1 VSILHLRVDI
11 TFILKSSCTPP
22 SMQVIFCNPPCC
34 LVPQNSTTS
43 IRPLRYDWVR
53 ERSRHRH
60 RHLSPSWNSAITYN
74 RRCHHPRTLLSPLAA
89 ALACS
94 PPGHHPHLLAAKPSP
109 PAVALTCPPLS
120 HRLQLPPSPTHSLSG
135 HRLHN
140 GAGSLNPNHLQP
152 SSEA

>member
-22 SMQVIFCNPPCC
+22 SMQVIFCNPPAA
-34 LVPQNSTTS
+34 LFLKTAQHQFFLFVT
-43 IRPLRYDWVR
+43 
-53 ERSRHRH
+53 ERSRR

-74 RRCHHPRTLLSPLAA
+74 RRCHHPRTPLSPLVA

-120 HRLQLPPSPTHSLSG
+120 HRLQLLPSPTHSLSG

-152 SSEA
+152 SSKA